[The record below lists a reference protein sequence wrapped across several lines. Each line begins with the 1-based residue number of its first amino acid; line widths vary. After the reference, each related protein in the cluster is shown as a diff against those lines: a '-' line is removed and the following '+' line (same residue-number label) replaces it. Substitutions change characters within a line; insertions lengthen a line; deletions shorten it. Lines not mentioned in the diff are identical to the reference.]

1 MSTWTTARRVPSQH
15 SLRNILVASFLL
27 LTPSAT
33 CRQEDDTAD
42 GTLAGASVLHR
53 SLTDCAV
60 HESPLLC
67 LRALLLRAL
76 DRALLTDRLPLADG
90 VTLVRQASADISPG
104 DAAEVPAATAGPG
117 EWQVSPDGLLRRLAT
132 LFTTHSL
139 QLQLPGTFITSLLPE
154 GRSKGGGL
162 KKYGSVLLLGA
173 MMKAAVL
180 AIAFK
185 AIALLAGT
193 ALLVAKV
200 AFVLAAVVGLSKL
213 LGGGGGGGDHDK
225 SGYEYVK
232 HPALAHAYAHPVPH
246 EYGHSGGGGGGGG
259 GVMHYEANAA
269 DGTSKSTSRTS
280 LGVGQTKRVQEN
292 TGYRKTTW
300 C

>member
-1 MSTWTTARRVPSQH
+1 MSTWTTARRVPSQP
-15 SLRNILVASFLL
+15 SLRKILVASFLL

-42 GTLAGASVLHR
+42 SILAGASVLQR
-53 SLTDCAV
+53 TLTDCAV

-76 DRALLTDRLPLADG
+76 DRALLTDRLSLVDG
-90 VTLVRQASADISPG
+90 VTLVRQAAADVSPG
-104 DAAEVPAATAGPG
+104 DATEVPTAAAGSG
-117 EWQVSPDGLLRRLAT
+117 EWQVPADGLLRRLAT

-154 GRSKGGGL
+154 GRGKGGGL

-213 LGGGGGGGDHDK
+213 LGGGGGGGGDHDK
-225 SGYEYVK
+225 SAYEYVK
-232 HPALAHAYAHPVPH
+232 HPALAHAYAHPVAH
-246 EYGHSGGGGGGGG
+246 EYGHSGGGGGEWSQQNGKKEGKK
-259 GVMHYEANAA
+259 A
-269 DGTSKSTSRTS
+269 D
-280 LGVGQTKRVQEN
+280 
-292 TGYRKTTW
+292 TGSF
-300 C
+300 

>member
-1 MSTWTTARRVPSQH
+1 MRCGILSTQESSTQAAA
-15 SLRNILVASFLL
+15 VA
-27 LTPSAT
+27 
-33 CRQEDDTAD
+33 
-42 GTLAGASVLHR
+42 GVSVLQR
-53 SLTDCAV
+53 TLTDCAL
-60 HESPLLC
+60 HQSPLLC
-67 LRALLLRAL
+67 LRPLLLRAL

-90 VTLVRQASADISPG
+90 VTLVRQASADVSPG
-104 DAAEVPAATAGPG
+104 DAAEVPTAAAEPG
-117 EWQVSPDGLLRRLAT
+117 GWQAPGNGLLRRLAT

-154 GRSKGGGL
+154 GRGKGGGL

-213 LGGGGGGGDHDK
+213 LGGGGGDHDK
-225 SGYEYVK
+225 SAYEYVK
-232 HPALAHAYAHPVPH
+232 HPALAHAYAHPVAH

-269 DGTSKSTSRTS
+269 DGAGARWRRS
-280 LGVGQTKRVQEN
+280 LPAADAHPLAYSARAQHLL
-292 TGYRKTTW
+292 
-300 C
+300 